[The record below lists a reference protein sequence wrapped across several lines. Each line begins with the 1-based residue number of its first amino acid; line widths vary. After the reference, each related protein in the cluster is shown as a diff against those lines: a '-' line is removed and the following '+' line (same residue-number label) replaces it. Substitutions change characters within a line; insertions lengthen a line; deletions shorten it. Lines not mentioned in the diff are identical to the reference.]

1 MTATSFLLFLKTFCF
16 GSLCSERFGRLFPT
30 LGVPTERRCL
40 RPWWNCSITPNAGV
54 NVPPMWGW
62 SRRTAAT
69 GGDDAGA
76 LLHRW
81 YGRHWK
87 ARLNEMFWEFPKMFC
102 SRTLVGCFFFG
113 MCTSFLFFY
122 WEVNR
127 FLLFWKVIHFYNFE
141 FRIVTDY
148 CRNLETWLSIQRQFW
163 KVYLLHLW
171 IQLEK
176 KGCCESFFAASKSEH
191 MWKDNSASYIIF
203 SEWLY
208 CKIAIIFGVQNT
220 IDTSFVQQDF
230 LPSLFRVKV
239 FAYPASWC
247 KRLPTRWWFLVA
259 FSTHENP
266 PGFRLTNPVLMTL

>member
-102 SRTLVGCFFFG
+102 SRTLVGCFFWDVHILFVFLLG
-113 MCTSFLFFY
+113 SEQIFVVLESDSFLQLWVSHRHRLLQEFGDMAQHTKAVLKSVSIAPVDPTGEKGVLWIFFCSFQEWTY
-122 WEVNR
+122 VER
-127 FLLFWKVIHFYNFE
+127 Q
-141 FRIVTDY
+141 FRIVY
-148 CRNLETWLSIQRQFW
+148 
-163 KVYLLHLW
+163 
-171 IQLEK
+171 
-176 KGCCESFFAASKSEH
+176 
-191 MWKDNSASYIIF
+191 YI
-203 SEWLY
+203 
-208 CKIAIIFGVQNT
+208 
-220 IDTSFVQQDF
+220 
-230 LPSLFRVKV
+230 FRV
-239 FAYPASWC
+239 
-247 KRLPTRWWFLVA
+247 
-259 FSTHENP
+259 
-266 PGFRLTNPVLMTL
+266 TLL